1 MIPSPVRIVGSGL
14 LGASL
19 GLRLRQLGARV
30 QLEDA
35 SPASAALARDL
46 GAGDIATADSPAP
59 QLVVVATPPDVSGD
73 VVKASLDR
81 FPEAVVTD
89 VASVKARIVG
99 EVAGHPGAER
109 YAGSHPMAGRE
120 RSGAIAADA
129 DLFVGRPWVITPVG
143 GLQGKS
149 EGGGRPPRG
158 EEAVRAVQR
167 LALAVGSLPVVMD
180 AAAHDTAAAVV
191 SHMPQL
197 IASLVAGELRSAPAQ
212 ALELAGQGLRDVTRI
227 AHSDSR
233 LWAAIIAGN
242 APAVAASLRGVA
254 KNLDALIAALDGGE
268 EDPFAPGVL
277 AGVSSAIRRGNDG
290 VARIPGKHGGA
301 PRRYAG
307 VFVLV
312 PDEPGRL
319 GRLLT
324 EVGQI
329 GVNIEDLQL
338 EHSLNQK
345 VGRAMISVLPGQAM
359 RLAVALER
367 RGWQAIVEGKE
378 HEVGTVIAVDG
389 PSGSGK
395 STVSRAVA
403 RRLGLGY
410 LDTGAMYR
418 ALTWWC
424 AHEGVDLDDR
434 EAVAAAAASMPLE
447 MSLDPYDGRV
457 CVAGVDVS
465 RQIRTPGLSKVVSK
479 VATNLKV
486 REELVRRQRAI
497 VEGARYGIVA
507 EGRDITTVVAP
518 DADVRVLLTAS
529 KEARLARRALETRG
543 SADAAAVAA
552 TRDEVLR
559 RDADDSAV
567 AEFLTAADGVTRIDS
582 SAMGVEE
589 VVEAVVSLVP
599 EDGR

>member
-149 EGGGRPPRG
+149 AGGGRPPRG

-212 ALELAGQGLRDVTRI
+212 ALELAGQGLRDDSRI

-418 ALTWWC
+418 ALAWWC

-447 MSLDPYDGRV
+447 MSLDP
-457 CVAGVDVS
+457 AGVDVS

>member
-418 ALTWWC
+418 ALAWWC

-434 EAVAAAAASMPLE
+434 EVVAAAAASMPLE
-447 MSLDPYDGRV
+447 MSLDPDDGRV

>member
-418 ALTWWC
+418 ALAWWC

-447 MSLDPYDGRV
+447 MSLDPDDGRV

>member
-212 ALELAGQGLRDVTRI
+212 ALELPRQGLRDVTRI

-418 ALTWWC
+418 ALAWWC

-447 MSLDPYDGRV
+447 MSLDPDDGRV

>member
-418 ALTWWC
+418 ALAWWC

-447 MSLDPYDGRV
+447 MSLDPDDGRV

-589 VVEAVVSLVP
+589 VVE
-599 EDGR
+599 DGR

>member
-418 ALTWWC
+418 ALAWWC

-447 MSLDPYDGRV
+447 MSLEPDDGRV

-465 RQIRTPGLSKVVSK
+465 RQIRTPGLSEVVSK